1 MNADFLAMLGGSG
14 PSSAP
19 TRRDEGKSIVKFK
32 AGKMTAE
39 RMENGK
45 YLVSPDPRRGIID
58 MKWTA
63 NGSSGSSGAGNSGGL
78 LKLEWMDRRTNA
90 IVDSLTIFP
99 EDNCTYSKADTG
111 REGDRVYLLQY
122 GNNSERRFFFW
133 MQEKEE
139 GNEDEDNCVK
149 INMCMADPAEAAAL
163 ANGTSTEGNNSAT
176 SDTSFSNTSSSRT
189 EQATLDELASLTMNG
204 LNSNSTGSSNN
215 ADGARSSTSRNDE
228 QVDLSRLLSS
238 TTANATS
245 TNASP
250 EEESKE
256 DNPTTTGGL
265 TLLDL
270 QGAMA
275 GLATTSPA
283 AASAAQIP
291 GPPLDELA
299 SPSSVIEAGI
309 LNDEAVKARLI
320 ELLPVGQRSEEKLM
334 ENIRSPQVAQCL
346 KSLTA
351 ALCDDEGGS
360 IDNFSSILANFQ
372 LDTQDG
378 ALSMA
383 AGNPIQAF
391 LDCVLKSIE
400 KEKKSKSSE
409 EEKEDTEMSED

>member
-32 AGKMTAE
+32 AGKMIAE

-58 MKWTA
+58 MKWIA
-63 NGSSGSSGAGNSGGL
+63 NGSSGSSGAASGGGL

-90 IVDSLTIFP
+90 TVDSLTIFP
-99 EDNCTYSKADTG
+99 EDDCTYSKADTG

-149 INMCMADPAEAAAL
+149 INMCLADPAEAAAV

-176 SDTSFSNTSSSRT
+176 SDASSSRT

-238 TTANATS
+238 TTGNETS
-245 TNASP
+245 TNTSSD
-250 EEESKE
+250 EESKE
-256 DNPTTTGGL
+256 DNPATTGGL

-275 GLATTSPA
+275 GLATTSPPA
-283 AASAAQIP
+283 VASAAQIP

-309 LNDEAVKARLI
+309 LNDETVKARLI

-372 LDTQDG
+372 LDPEDG

-383 AGNPIQAF
+383 VGNPIQAF

-400 KEKKSKSSE
+400 KEKKSQSSE